1 MRKRQKNDVRNLKE
15 ESSNNSLKPLTDIW
29 RCMMNNFQ
37 RKASLLKNTQL
48 YVPIVTLKR
57 RDWLTRSANGVLLKT
72 SVIGSI
78 PKWFNFQ
85 FV

>member
-15 ESSNNSLKPLTDIW
+15 ESSNNSLKLLTDIW
-29 RCMMNNFQ
+29 RCMMNNFH

>member
-1 MRKRQKNDVRNLKE
+1 MYDEQFPTKG
-15 ESSNNSLKPLTDIW
+15 I
-29 RCMMNNFQ
+29 
-37 RKASLLKNTQL
+37 ALKNTQL